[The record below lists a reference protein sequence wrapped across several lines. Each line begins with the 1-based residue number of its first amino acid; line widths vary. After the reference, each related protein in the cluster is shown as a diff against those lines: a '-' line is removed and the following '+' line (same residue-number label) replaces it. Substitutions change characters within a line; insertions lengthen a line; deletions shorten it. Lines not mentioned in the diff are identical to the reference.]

1 MAEFAIMQTSW
12 TFQITIN
19 IFSGNII
26 INCQNNFIKRFK
38 SRNVMKFI
46 SFNSLQTSNFGDP
59 R

>member
-19 IFSGNII
+19 IFSGNFI

-38 SRNVMKFI
+38 SRHVMKFI

>member
-19 IFSGNII
+19 II

-38 SRNVMKFI
+38 SRHVMKFI

>member
-12 TFQITIN
+12 TFQVTIN

-38 SRNVMKFI
+38 SRYVMKFI